1 MGRAFRGRASI
12 LRRGGLKAADSTRAS
27 CAQENDGDG
36 DDGQGAGE
44 GNTRRKTSQHWR
56 KGSPLQLGCP
66 VSLAQRR
73 AVRYSSD
80 TRVPSQHREHRPK
93 GVPSVT
99 ARTRVPSQISAW
111 LVMCLSCWGR
121 GVGVFDT
128 CGHGSVLG
136 TGRGCRSTSPSTPA
150 CNACPFCARVASVRY
165 GMTRRSSIARRVFGE
180 KGFIRSL
187 SPRLDLRD
195 ARYYSVRPTQNP
207 RW

>member
-1 MGRAFRGRASI
+1 MGMTGRERERVI
-12 LRRGGLKAADSTRAS
+12 PGERHRNT
-27 CAQENDGDG
+27 
-36 DDGQGAGE
+36 GA
-44 GNTRRKTSQHWR
+44 K
-56 KGSPLQLGCP
+56 
-66 VSLAQRR
+66 
-73 AVRYSSD
+73 AVRYSSGAQSAWPKGAQSATAR